1 MAAIRRANP
10 QDTPAVLRLLRGY
23 CEEVETPLSDDH
35 LLSALEPL
43 IADESLGDLFVA
55 EQAGELIG
63 YVVITWGW
71 GIESGGREALV
82 DEMYVDGPW
91 RSQGVGTLLMTHAI
105 SRAKELD
112 VKVVFLETELDNPE
126 SRALYERLGFENET
140 SIWMSRAI

>member
-1 MAAIRRANP
+1 MATIRRAGA
-10 QDTPAVLRLLRGY
+10 QDTSAVLRLLRGY
-23 CEEVETPLSDDH
+23 CDEVGTPLSDDH

-63 YVVITWGW
+63 YVLITWGW

-105 SRAKELD
+105 ARAKELD

-140 SIWMSRAI
+140 SIWMSRVI